1 MIQINVPNELQC
13 NQALYIS
20 PNQQFTGLVYLMKV
34 YDNNTEFIH
43 GATTPPPKK
52 FKKNKNKTFGMRTAI
67 IYRYRN
73 HKRVRVISLFWIN
86 GI

>member
-52 FKKNKNKTFGMRTAI
+52 IKKKQHLECGRPLSIDIEITN
-67 IYRYRN
+67 
-73 HKRVRVISLFWIN
+73 V
-86 GI
+86 